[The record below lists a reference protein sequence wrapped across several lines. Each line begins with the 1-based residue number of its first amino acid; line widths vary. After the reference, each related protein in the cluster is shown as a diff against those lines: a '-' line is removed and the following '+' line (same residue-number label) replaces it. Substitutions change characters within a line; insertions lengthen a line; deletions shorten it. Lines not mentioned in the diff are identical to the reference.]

1 MNNWISSDIELKN
14 LCNQLASCPLLA
26 LDTEFIRTDTFY
38 PKIALVQL
46 SDGDSIWLI
55 DVLAIEDFI
64 PLKHLLESSQTTL
77 IFHACAEDLEV
88 LDHSINIQP
97 TQIFDTQI
105 AAGIT
110 NIGYSMGYAR
120 LVDHLLDIQLDKQE
134 TRSNWLSRPLT
145 ERQIEYA
152 KVDVLHLHTLHRLLA
167 QMMDDQAR
175 VQWFEEESKELCNVI
190 SQRRNNNNYYTRIRG
205 AWRLNPQS
213 LTTMRHLC
221 CWREELARKND
232 VPKSRIAKDNVLYDI
247 AFQMPS
253 YKHQLHGI
261 NDWHPGHIRRYGDL
275 ILKEI
280 KNSLTQT
287 HDATAPKPLLDSQK
301 KVMKNIRKSLAK
313 IAEEQKIPQ
322 EFLSNKRELEDILRG
337 FWSGNAQLPKRIVQG
352 WRKSWVEP
360 VIKSELAKANMGL
373 ESL

>member
-14 LCNQLASCPLLA
+14 LCNQLASCPLIA

-64 PLKHLLESSQTTL
+64 PLKHLLESPQITL

-110 NIGYSMGYAR
+110 NVGYSMGYAR
-120 LVDHLLDIQLDKQE
+120 LVDQLLDIQLDKQE

-175 VQWFEEESKELCNVI
+175 VQWFEEESKELFNVV

-213 LTTMRHLC
+213 LTTLRHLC

-275 ILKEI
+275 ILKEV

-301 KVMKNIRKSLAK
+301 TVMKKMRKSLAK

-322 EFLSNKRELEDILRG
+322 EFLSNKRELEGILRG

-360 VIKSELAKANMGL
+360 IIKSELAKVNMAL